1 MLTPL
6 EEPPPYRPGIG
17 SAPEPLFGRD
27 QILDPVYEV
36 LRSADRGYGGGMV
49 RLVGLRGTGKT
60 TLLSHLEKLTA
71 NPEALAVV
79 LGHDRARPWVVLR
92 GESSPDIDLRLI
104 ERAHRLGVDLAPE
117 GGRWNVSFGAH
128 AGIASITVARAS
140 AEDPAR
146 AATLYGT
153 LHDLSE
159 LAADQQRPV
168 LVLIDELQTIRE
180 DTLGAITAV
189 VNERSGSSHPLVLVT
204 AELPNRLDLEHLT
217 YFRDRAQQLSV
228 DSLSLSAT
236 LSAIDA
242 PARSL
247 GVTWERNALETTARA
262 SAGYPYAV
270 QVYAHAAWR
279 AAPPGDR
286 ITLEAARAGVGAGFE
301 QMGRLYRSRWDGLTE
316 RQKQYLGALVHLAP
330 NGAPVPTS
338 SVARAL
344 GDPITSWS
352 GDLAVLRDRQG
363 AVVHSK
369 QRVRPA
375 LPGWSRWIID
385 RQQEEPFLADDV
397 VARAAHL
404 GAETTEEPKASV
416 NRSSG
421 QDS

>member
-1 MLTPL
+1 MVTPL

-36 LRSADRGYGGGMV
+36 LRSADRGYGGGMI

-60 TLLSHLEKLTA
+60 TLLSHLERLTA
-71 NPEALAVV
+71 DPHALASV

-92 GESSPDIDLRLI
+92 GESSPDIDLRLL
-104 ERAHRLGVDLAPE
+104 ERARRLGAVLAPE
-117 GGRWNVSFGAH
+117 GGQWNVTFGAH
-128 AGIASITVARAS
+128 AGIASVNVQRAS
-140 AEDPAR
+140 PEDPVR

-153 LHDLSE
+153 LHDLSDA
-159 LAADQQRPV
+159 AADQQRPV

-189 VNERSGSSHPLVLVT
+189 VNERSGSDHPLVLVT

-228 DSLSLSAT
+228 DYLSLSAT

-247 GVTWERNALETTARA
+247 GVRWDRDALDTVARA

-279 AAPPGDR
+279 AAPPGDQ
-286 ITLEAARAGVGAGFE
+286 ITLDAARAGVRTGLE
-301 QMGRLYRSRWDGLTE
+301 QMSRLYRSRWDGLTE
-316 RQKQYLGALVHLAP
+316 RQKQYMGVLAHLAP
-330 NGAPVPTS
+330 NGAAVPTS
-338 SVARAL
+338 TVASAL

-352 GDLAVLRDRQG
+352 GDLAALRDRQG

-369 QRVRPA
+369 RRVRPS

-385 RQQEEPFLADDV
+385 LQQEEPFLSDHLIG
-397 VARAAHL
+397 RATGL
-404 GAETTEEPKASV
+404 GTGAGEQPGSSRP
-416 NRSSG
+416 RSPE
-421 QDS
+421 QDA